1 MQAKLQLPEPNPR
14 ASERVPARG
23 PTGRTFTMRHLI
35 SAVIMGLFLITA
47 NSVLAEESHGSSDS
61 KPVFIEFTPLSVSVI
76 QRTRVAGFLSVAF
89 NLVVES
95 EEAAAHVERLRPRLR
110 DAIVRV
116 LSRVANSR
124 LDINHPVDVDLIRAY
139 VQMAVD
145 SVIGADKAR
154 VLMETVSLQ
163 PA

>member
-1 MQAKLQLPEPNPR
+1 
-14 ASERVPARG
+14 
-23 PTGRTFTMRHLI
+23 MRYLMSI
-35 SAVIMGLFLITA
+35 ITAGLFLITA
-47 NSVLAEESHGSSDS
+47 TSVLAEESRGGSGSE
-61 KPVFIEFTPLSVSVI
+61 PLFIEFTPLSVSVI

-110 DAIVRV
+110 DAIVRI

-124 LDINHPVDVDLIRAY
+124 LDINRPVDVDLIRAY

-145 SVIGADKAR
+145 GVLGAEKAR
-154 VLMETVSLQ
+154 VLMQTVSLQ

>member
-1 MQAKLQLPEPNPR
+1 
-14 ASERVPARG
+14 
-23 PTGRTFTMRHLI
+23 MRYLM
-35 SAVIMGLFLITA
+35 SAIMAGLFLLTA
-47 NSVLAEESHGSSDS
+47 NLVAANAVLAEESDGGSDAD
-61 KPVFIEFTPLSVSVI
+61 PLFIEFAPLSVSVI

-89 NLVVES
+89 DLVVDS
-95 EEAAAHVERLRPRLR
+95 EETVKLVERLRPRLE

-124 LDINHPVDVDLIRAY
+124 LDINHPVDIDLIRAY

-145 SVIGADKAR
+145 GIIGAEKAR
-154 VLMETVSLQ
+154 VLMKSVSLQ

>member
-1 MQAKLQLPEPNPR
+1 
-14 ASERVPARG
+14 
-23 PTGRTFTMRHLI
+23 MRHLI

-61 KPVFIEFTPLSVSVI
+61 KPLFIEFTLLHVSVL
-76 QRTRVAGFLSVAF
+76 QPTSVAGFLSVAF

-95 EEAAAHVERLRPRLR
+95 EETAAHVERLRPRLR

-154 VLMETVSLQ
+154 VLMKTVSLQ

>member
-1 MQAKLQLPEPNPR
+1 
-14 ASERVPARG
+14 
-23 PTGRTFTMRHLI
+23 MRHLI
-35 SAVIMGLFLITA
+35 SAVILGLFLITG

-61 KPVFIEFTPLSVSVI
+61 EPVFIEFTPLSVSVI
-76 QRTRVAGFLSVAF
+76 QRTHVAGFLSVAF

-95 EEAAAHVERLRPRLR
+95 EETAAHVERLRPKLR

-154 VLMETVSLQ
+154 VLMESVSLQ

>member
-1 MQAKLQLPEPNPR
+1 
-14 ASERVPARG
+14 
-23 PTGRTFTMRHLI
+23 MRYLMSI
-35 SAVIMGLFLITA
+35 ITAGLFLITA
-47 NSVLAEESHGSSDS
+47 NSVLAEESSGSSDS
-61 KPVFIEFTPLSVSVI
+61 EPLFIEFTPLSVSVI

-89 NLVVES
+89 NLVVEN

-110 DAIVRV
+110 DAIVRI

-124 LDINHPVDVDLIRAY
+124 LDINRPVDVDLIRAY

-145 SVIGADKAR
+145 GVLGAEKAR